1 MRRPARAQKRA
12 LFIAARV
19 QDLSDVQPAHVAG
32 LGRNGG
38 ELHEGAEHLRRV
50 AADGRLRLGPAHGAC
65 INQCSSEVMESFC
78 CVSVRRPARQCT
90 QHAFLYSGL
99 AGWLAGSLVGW
110 LGIS

>member
-19 QDLSDVQPAHVAG
+19 QDLSEVQPAHVAG
-32 LGRNGG
+32 PGRNGG

-65 INQCSSEVMESFC
+65 INQCSSEVME
-78 CVSVRRPARQCT
+78 
-90 QHAFLYSGL
+90 
-99 AGWLAGSLVGW
+99 
-110 LGIS
+110 